1 MTAAFVNQTI
11 AVIGAAGGLGTQLVD
26 QLHAAGARLILA
38 GPTISKLEPLAKASD
53 VTLTFDLRNSRSGD
67 DLARV
72 ATELGGLDGVLNA
85 AGVVAFGPL
94 LELDDVALEEL
105 FLVDVLGPLWMTKR
119 VTPLLAASNGWLCN
133 ITGVIA
139 ETPLP
144 NMAAYSAAK
153 AAMSAATR
161 ALHRELRRQN
171 IFVCDARP
179 PHTETGLAT
188 RPLSGTPPKFPT
200 GLAPER
206 VAARILQGIAERS
219 PELAGTDF
227 S

>member
-1 MTAAFVNQTI
+1 MTHSFSDQTI
-11 AVIGAAGGLGTQLVD
+11 AVIGAGGGLGSQLAA
-26 QLHAAGARLILA
+26 QLHSAGARLILA
-38 GPTISKLEPLAKASD
+38 GPTMSKLQTLAQAGD
-53 VTLTFDLRNSRSGD
+53 VTLALDLRDSRAGD

-72 ATELGGLDGVLNA
+72 ATELGGLHGVINA

-94 LELDDVALEEL
+94 EELDDVAIEEL
-105 FLVDVLGPLWMTKR
+105 FLIDVLGPLWMTKR
-119 VTPLLAASNGWLCN
+119 VTPLLAASKGWLCH

-139 ETPLP
+139 ESPLP

-153 AAMSAATR
+153 AAMSAASR

-188 RPLSGTPPKFPT
+188 RALSGTPPKFPT

-206 VAARILQGIAERS
+206 VAARILRGIADRS